1 MRGPLSIVTGNHRN
15 AEGLQISLEK
25 NPIPTLPHTP
35 MASRVEMMNWL
46 TSPDSSARAPAF
58 ATPSSK
64 LAPGI
69 GTFARLLPRK
79 PEKLETFGRSPALS
93 GQSEVPLSGHR

>member
-1 MRGPLSIVTGNHRN
+1 MRGPLSIVTGSHRN

-25 NPIPTLPHTP
+25 NPMPTLPHTP
-35 MASRVEMMNWL
+35 MASRVEIMNWL

-69 GTFARLLPRK
+69 GTFA
-79 PEKLETFGRSPALS
+79 EKEAYHVFPILWLIPKSDAHAL
-93 GQSEVPLSGHR
+93 